1 MCRHRFPVDVE
12 ATLPAEKW
20 RAQQAFSNAF
30 IWSHTACSIQYLCL
44 PFCTLHSNL
53 RTYSFLSRINPTYVA
68 PSGNFIFTP
77 FQYTLKLNLYMGRSP
92 SDKGNLNIF
101 PYFEFLTYGTP
112 PTHHVRMHLSMAFHS
127 ISKMVWNSLC
137 QRPYEFRETA
147 NPDIWVPRP
156 TKTKSILYRIW

>member
-20 RAQQAFSNAF
+20 RAQHAFSNAF
-30 IWSHTACSIQYLCL
+30 IWSHTTCSIQSYIC
-44 PFCTLHSNL
+44 
-53 RTYSFLSRINPTYVA
+53 SRINPTYVA
-68 PSGNFIFTP
+68 PSGNFSF
-77 FQYTLKLNLYMGRSP
+77 TLKLNLYMGRSQ

-127 ISKMVWNSLC
+127 ISKMVWNSFR